1 MAMAMKVNKNTLVF
15 IALLWTAL
23 NTHAILA
30 QDEVLGR
37 ELYEGR
43 CLDCHEEAPYG
54 KGPPKAQSLESVRA
68 MAKLWDSISPGS
80 PWTQKDLDDVVLYLN
95 QTFYR
100 Y

>member
-1 MAMAMKVNKNTLVF
+1 MTKKIPVF
-15 IALLWTAL
+15 IALLWACL
-23 NTHAILA
+23 NTSEILA
-30 QDEVLGR
+30 QDLVLGR

-43 CLDCHEEAPYG
+43 CLNCHKDAPYG
-54 KGPPKAQSLESVRA
+54 NGPPKAQSLASVRA